1 MRYAPPIL
9 LVCCLLAAPSLRA
22 QTESQEEIAQLRARI
37 ALLEERLARIEASFS
52 GDAGEDADAGEDVGI
67 EGGRVVEIPPPSA
80 VAPSWTEGL
89 VLDGDLRYRHETIND
104 DAVPVRHRHRM
115 RARANA
121 TATLNEDMEVGF
133 GLSTG
138 GIANDSGNQSF
149 GEGFSRKPV
158 GVDRAYFDWSLSDTL
173 TLVGGKMSNP
183 FFRPG
188 GHHLL
193 YDGDIRPEGLALRV
207 SSGAFFANAS
217 AFWAE
222 ERGSDPDTMWYGLQA
237 GYRGSPAPGVSLTA
251 GASLHELSH
260 AQGRAPVFTPRNG
273 QGNQLDAN
281 GNYLYGFS
289 QVEVFGEL
297 TVDLAGHPLRMYVD
311 YVTNTAPEEFSDG
324 LALGIDY
331 RRVTDTGTWNLAYIY
346 EDLEANAVVGAFTDS
361 DFAGGTADGGGHTLR
376 AGYAF
381 PRGWNLGLRYLLGDR
396 GEAAGNLRDYDRFQ
410 ADIVFN
416 Y

>member
-1 MRYAPPIL
+1 MRYVLSIL
-9 LVCCLLAAPSLRA
+9 TVSCLFAVPSLRA
-22 QTESQEEIAQLRARI
+22 QTESQEEIAQLMARI
-37 ALLEERLARIEASFS
+37 ALLEERLARVEASVA
-52 GDAGEDADAGEDVGI
+52 GDDEEEVEI
-67 EGGRVVEIPPPSA
+67 VVERVVELPPPSA

-89 VLDGDLRYRHETIND
+89 VLDGDMRYRHETIND
-104 DAVPVRHRHRM
+104 DAVSVRHRHRM

-149 GEGFSRKPV
+149 DEGFSRKSV
-158 GVDRAYFDWSLSDTL
+158 GVDRAYFAWALNETL
-173 TLVGGKMSNP
+173 TLAGGKMSNP

-188 GHHLL
+188 GYHLL
-193 YDGDIRPEGLALRV
+193 YDGDLRPEGLALRV
-207 SSGAFFANAS
+207 SSGSFFANAS

-222 ERGSDPDTMWYGLQA
+222 ERGSGPDTMWYGLQA
-237 GYRGSPAPGVSLTA
+237 GYRGSPASGVSLTA
-251 GASLHELSH
+251 GASVHELSH
-260 AQGRAPVFTPRNG
+260 AQGRAPMFTPRNG

-289 QVEVFGEL
+289 QVELFGEL
-297 TVDLAGHPLRMYVD
+297 SIDLAGNPLRMYVD
-311 YVTNTAPEEFSDG
+311 YVTNTAAAELSDG

-331 RRVTDTGTWNLAYIY
+331 RRATDTGTWNVAWIY
-346 EDLEANAVVGAFTDS
+346 QDLGANAVVGAFTDS
-361 DFAGGTADGGGHTLR
+361 DFAGGTSDGAGHTIR

-381 PRGWNLGLRYLLGDR
+381 PRGWNLGLRYILGDR
-396 GEAAGNLRDYDRFQ
+396 GEAAGNLRDYDRLQ

>member
-1 MRYAPPIL
+1 MRYVLSIL
-9 LVCCLLAAPSLRA
+9 TVSCLFAVPSLHA
-22 QTESQEEIAQLRARI
+22 QTESREEVAQLRARI
-37 ALLEERLARIEASFS
+37 ALLEERLARIEASV
-52 GDAGEDADAGEDVGI
+52 ARDVEEEVEI
-67 EGGRVVEIPPPSA
+67 VVERVVELPPPSA
-80 VAPSWTEGL
+80 VAQSWTEAL

-104 DAVPVRHRHRM
+104 DAVSVRHRHRM

-121 TATLNEDMEVGF
+121 TATLNENMQVGF

-138 GIANDSGNQSF
+138 SIANDSGNQSF
-149 GEGFSRKPV
+149 DEGFSRKSV
-158 GVDRAYFDWSLSDTL
+158 GVDLAYFDWTL
-173 TLVGGKMSNP
+173 TETLALAGGKMSNP

-188 GHHLL
+188 GYHLL
-193 YDGDIRPEGLALRV
+193 YDGDLRPEGLALKM
-207 SSGAFFANAS
+207 SSGSFFANAS
-217 AFWAE
+217 AFWVE
-222 ERGSDPDTMWYGLQA
+222 ERGSDPDTTWYGLQA

-251 GASLHELSH
+251 GASVHELSH

-297 TVDLAGHPLRMYVD
+297 RFDLSGHPVRMFMD
-311 YVTNTAPEEFSDG
+311 YVTNSAAEEYSDG

-331 RRVTDTGTWNLAYIY
+331 RRATDTGTWNVAYIY
-346 EDLEANAVVGAFTDS
+346 EDLGANAVVGAFTDS
-361 DFAGGTADGGGHTLR
+361 DFAGGTSDGGGHTLR

-381 PRGWNLGLRYLLGDR
+381 PGGWNLRLRYILGYR
-396 GEAAGNLRDYDRFQ
+396 GEAAGNLRDYDRLQ

>member
-1 MRYAPPIL
+1 MRYVLSIL
-9 LVCCLLAAPSLRA
+9 LVSCWLAAPSLRA
-22 QTESQEEIAQLRARI
+22 QTESEEEIAQLRARI
-37 ALLEERLARIEASFS
+37 VLLEERLARIEASVT
-52 GDAGEDADAGEDVGI
+52 GEVEPDAEVEVR
-67 EGGRVVEIPPPSA
+67 RVVEVAVPPP
-80 VAPSWTEGL
+80 VARSWTEGL

-104 DAVPVRHRHRM
+104 DAVSVRHRHRM

-149 GEGFSRKPV
+149 DAGFSRKSV
-158 GVDRAYFDWSLSDTL
+158 GVDLAYFDWSLSDTL

-183 FFRPG
+183 FFRPAG
-188 GHHLL
+188 YHLL
-193 YDGDIRPEGLALRV
+193 YDGDIRPEGLALRM
-207 SSGAFFANAS
+207 SSGTFFANAS

-222 ERGSDPDTMWYGLQA
+222 ERGSGPDTMWYGLQA
-237 GYRGSPAPGVSLTA
+237 GYRGSPARGVSLTA
-251 GASLHELSH
+251 GASVHELSH
-260 AQGRAPVFTPRNG
+260 AQGRAPVFTPDNG

-297 TVDLAGHPLRMYVD
+297 SFDLAGHPLRMFVD
-311 YVTNTAPEEFSDG
+311 YVTNSAADDHADG

-331 RRVTDTGTWNLAYIY
+331 RRVSDTGTWNLAWIY
-346 EDLEANAVVGAFTDS
+346 QDLGANAVVGAFTDS
-361 DFAGGTADGGGHTLR
+361 DFAGGTSDGSGYTLR

-381 PRGWNLGLRYLLGDR
+381 PRGWNLGLRYILGDR
-396 GEAAGNLRDYDRFQ
+396 GEAAGNLRDYDRLQ

>member
-311 YVTNTAPEEFSDG
+311 YVTNTAAEEFSDG

-331 RRVTDTGTWNLAYIY
+331 RRATDTGMWNLAYIY

>member
-1 MRYAPPIL
+1 MRSVRSV
-9 LVCCLLAAPSLRA
+9 LVIVCGLAVSSLHA
-22 QTESQEEIAQLRARI
+22 QTEPQDEIAQLKARM
-37 ALLEERLARIEASFS
+37 ALLEERLARIEVSVA
-52 GDAGEDADAGEDVGI
+52 GDDEAVVEVEV
-67 EGGRVVEIPPPSA
+67 ERVVEITPPRSA
-80 VAPSWTEGL
+80 EPSWTEGL

-104 DAVPVRHRHRM
+104 DAVSVRHRHRI

-138 GIANDSGNQSF
+138 GIANDSGNQSLD
-149 GEGFSRKPV
+149 EGFSRKPI
-158 GVDRAYFDWSLSDTL
+158 GVDLAYFDWKLTESL
-173 TLVGGKMSNP
+173 TLAGGKMSNP

-188 GHHLL
+188 GYHLL
-193 YDGDIRPEGLALRV
+193 YDGDLRPEGLALKM
-207 SSGAFFANAS
+207 SSGTFFANAS

-222 ERGSDPDTMWYGLQA
+222 ERGSGPETMWYGLQA
-237 GYRGSPAPGVSLTA
+237 GYRGSPSRGVSLTA
-251 GASLHELSH
+251 GASIHELSH

-297 TVDLAGHPLRMYVD
+297 RLDLAGHPLRMFVD
-311 YVTNTAPEEFSDG
+311 YVTNTAAEAWSDG

-331 RRVTDTGTWNLAYIY
+331 RRASDMGAWNVAYIY
-346 EDLEANAVVGAFTDS
+346 QDLGANAVVGAFTDS
-361 DFAGGTADGGGHTLR
+361 DFAGGTSDGGGHTLR
-376 AGYAF
+376 AGYSF
-381 PRGWNLGLRYLLGDR
+381 PRGWNLGLRYIIGDR
-396 GEAAGNLRDYDRFQ
+396 GEAAGNLRDYDRLK

>member
-1 MRYAPPIL
+1 MRYVLSIL
-9 LVCCLLAAPSLRA
+9 LVSCWLAAPSLCA
-22 QTESQEEIAQLRARI
+22 QTESEEEIAQLRARI
-37 ALLEERLARIEASFS
+37 ALLEERLARIEASVT
-52 GDAGEDADAGEDVGI
+52 GEVESDLEV
-67 EGGRVVEIPPPSA
+67 EVRRVVEVAVPPPA
-80 VAPSWTEGL
+80 ARSWTEGL

-104 DAVPVRHRHRM
+104 DAVSVRHRHRM

-149 GEGFSRKPV
+149 DAGFSRKSV

-173 TLVGGKMSNP
+173 TLLGGKMSNP

-188 GHHLL
+188 GYHLL

-207 SSGAFFANAS
+207 SSGTFFANAS

-222 ERGSDPDTMWYGLQA
+222 ERGSGPDTMWYGLQA
-237 GYRGSPAPGVSLTA
+237 GYRGSPARGVSLTA
-251 GASLHELSH
+251 GASVHELSH
-260 AQGRAPVFTPRNG
+260 AQGRAPVFTPDNG

-297 TVDLAGHPLRMYVD
+297 SFDLAGHPLRMFVD
-311 YVTNTAPEEFSDG
+311 YVTNSAADDHADG

-331 RRVTDTGTWNLAYIY
+331 RRVSDTGTWNLAWIY
-346 EDLEANAVVGAFTDS
+346 QDLGANAVVGAFTDS
-361 DFAGGTADGGGHTLR
+361 DFAGGTSDGSGYTLR

-381 PRGWNLGLRYLLGDR
+381 PRGWNLGLRYILGDR
-396 GEAAGNLRDYDRFQ
+396 GEAAGNLRDYDRLQ

>member
-1 MRYAPPIL
+1 MRYVPSIL
-9 LVCCLLAAPSLRA
+9 FVCCLLAAPSLRA
-22 QTESQEEIAQLRARI
+22 QTEPEEDIAQLRTRI
-37 ALLEERLARIEASFS
+37 ALLEERLARIESSVS
-52 GDAGEDADAGEDVGI
+52 GNAGEDVDAGEDVGI
-67 EGGRVVEIPPPSA
+67 EFGRVVELPPPSA

-104 DAVPVRHRHRM
+104 DAVSVRHRHRM

-149 GEGFSRKPV
+149 DDGFSRKSV
-158 GVDRAYFDWSLSDTL
+158 GVDLAYFDWSLSETL

-188 GHHLL
+188 GYHLL

-207 SSGAFFANAS
+207 SSGTFFANAA

-237 GYRGSPAPGVSLTA
+237 GYTGSPARGVSLTA
-251 GASLHELSH
+251 GASVHELSH

-311 YVTNTAPEEFSDG
+311 YVTNTAAEEFSDG
-324 LALGIDY
+324 LAVGIDY

-346 EDLEANAVVGAFTDS
+346 QDLGANAVVGAFTDS
-361 DFAGGTADGGGHTLR
+361 DFAGGTADGGGYTLR
-376 AGYAF
+376 TGYAF
-381 PRGWNLGLRYLLGDR
+381 PRGWNLGLRYILGYR
-396 GEAAGNLRDYDRFQ
+396 GEAADNLRDYDRLQ